1 MKNSGK
7 KVEKTPLEKHKSQR
21 KILLLLAI
29 FTSPLICCGIIYVLN
44 AMPNSPLPRLFE
56 GKARVENN
64 SGEILYLTPITTTY
78 GYPKVIIQSAFLR
91 QRDIPLQPNQS
102 IVLTYDTAD
111 MPLAGI
117 AVCRANQD
125 CRLLITNYFSDT
137 YNLDSFEILPELD
150 QDWVEAIQSHP
161 RYSYNL
167 VIFPTLGFLPVA
179 LFFWWL
185 LFGVRDK
192 KTMG

>member
-1 MKNSGK
+1 MNILGK
-7 KVEKTPLEKHKSQR
+7 KIEKTPLEKRRSQR

-29 FTSPLICCGIIYVLN
+29 FTSPLICCGGIFLLN

-56 GKARVENN
+56 GKARVENR
-64 SGEILYLTPITTTY
+64 SGEILFLTPVTTTY
-78 GYPKVIIQSAFLR
+78 GYPKVIAQSALLR

-125 CRLLITNYFSDT
+125 CRFLGVNNYFSDT
-137 YNLDSFEILPELD
+137 YDLESIDTLPKLD
-150 QDWVEAIQSHP
+150 QNWIEAIQSHP
-161 RYSYNL
+161 RYNFGL
-167 VIFPTLGFLPVA
+167 VIVPALGLIPVVLFLI
-179 LFFWWL
+179 WL
-185 LFGVRDK
+185 YLGVRDK
-192 KTMG
+192 KR